1 MPSTEMQNPLLSEWA
16 GALELPPFEAIRPD
30 HFRPAFDRALADHRA
45 EIDAIAENPA
55 PPDFEN
61 TIAALERSGRRLE
74 RVAGVF
80 FVLAGA
86 DTSDEIEAIERDI
99 SPLLA
104 RHNNALYLNRA
115 LYSRIADLYDRRDT
129 LSLDAEQARV
139 LERYHTRFVRS
150 GAALD
155 KKAQDRLAAINER
168 LASVGTQFGQNV
180 LADEKSFVM
189 VLEESDLAG
198 LPDFARVAARAAADE
213 RGHPGKYVITLA
225 RSSIET
231 FLQFSARR
239 DLREKA
245 FQAWISRGENGG
257 ATDNRALIAEM
268 VALRAERAKLLGFAN
283 FADYRLD
290 DQMAKTPQAARQLLD
305 EVWGRALTKAAVE
318 RDALQA
324 MIAEEGGN
332 FALAPHDWRYYT
344 EKLRKAR
351 YDLDEAEI
359 KPYFQLDKM
368 IEAAFETARR
378 LFGLSFKRVDAA
390 LYHPDARAWN
400 VTDAQ
405 GRHVALFIGDY
416 FARPSKHSGAW
427 MTSLR
432 DQEKLTGNIR
442 PIVLNICNF
451 SKPAA
456 GEPALLSFDDA
467 RTLFHEFGHALH
479 GMLSDVTYPL
489 IAGTAVP
496 SDFVELPSQ
505 LYEHWLEVPEIL
517 QKYALHASTGEPMPK
532 ALLDRLLA
540 TRTFNQGFAT
550 IEYTACALVDLD
562 LHSLPDAT
570 ALDVAAFERKDLERI
585 AMPPEIVMRHRLPHF
600 QHLFSGGGYAAGYY
614 SYMWSEVLDADA
626 FAAFEETGNAF
637 DPATAKRL
645 RDYVYSA
652 GNRRDPADAYKAF
665 RGRLPT
671 VDALLKK
678 RGLVEVHGAVFNR
691 LAGGCLLKTGKP
703 NDLAQCG
710 PSPRCCGRA
719 ACGRR
724 RGRARDPC
732 RRRQCHRSDA
742 RNGCVHRGG
751 LSAHEPHWRRRFLAG
766 PGAVRPRAGA
776 DGRRSGRRQGDTAA
790 LS

>member
-1 MPSTEMQNPLLSEWA
+1 MPSTEMQNPLLAEWA
-16 GALELPPFEAIRPD
+16 GVLELPPFEAIRPA

-55 PPDFEN
+55 PANFEN
-61 TIAALERSGRRLE
+61 TIAALERSGRALE
-74 RVAGVF
+74 RVASVF

-115 LYSRIADLYDRRDT
+115 LYSRIADLYDKRDV

-150 GAALD
+150 GAALERP
-155 KKAQDRLAAINER
+155 AQDRLAAINER
-168 LASVGTQFGQNV
+168 LASLGTQFGQNV
-180 LADEKSFVM
+180 LADEKSFTM
-189 VLEESDLAG
+189 VLEEGDLVG
-198 LPDFARVAARAAADE
+198 LPEFARAAARAAADE
-213 RGHPGKYVITLA
+213 RGHPGKYAITLA

-231 FLQFSARR
+231 FLQFASRR
-239 DLREKA
+239 DLRETA
-245 FQAWISRGENGG
+245 FQAWIARGENGG
-257 ATDNRALIAEM
+257 TTDNRALIGEM
-268 VALRAERAKLLGFAN
+268 VALRAERAKMLGFAN

-290 DQMAKTPQAARQLLD
+290 DQMAKTPQAARRLLD
-305 EVWGRALTKAAVE
+305 EVWGRALTKATVE

-332 FALAPHDWRYYT
+332 FALAPHDWRYYA

-378 LFGLSFKRVDAA
+378 LFGLSFKPVDAA
-390 LYHPDARAWN
+390 LYHSDARAWN

-442 PIVLNICNF
+442 PIILNVCNF

-456 GEPALLSFDDA
+456 GQPALLSFDDA

-489 IAGTAVP
+489 LAGTAVP

-517 QKYALHASTGEPMPK
+517 QKYALHSRTGEPMPK

-550 IEYTACALVDLD
+550 VEYTACALVDLD
-562 LHSLPDAT
+562 LHSLPDAKV
-570 ALDVAAFERKDLERI
+570 LDVTAFERKDLERI

-626 FAAFEETGNAF
+626 FAAFEETGNPF

-678 RGLVEVHGAVFNR
+678 RGLVEV
-691 LAGGCLLKTGKP
+691 
-703 NDLAQCG
+703 
-710 PSPRCCGRA
+710 
-719 ACGRR
+719 
-724 RGRARDPC
+724 
-732 RRRQCHRSDA
+732 
-742 RNGCVHRGG
+742 
-751 LSAHEPHWRRRFLAG
+751 
-766 PGAVRPRAGA
+766 
-776 DGRRSGRRQGDTAA
+776 TAP
-790 LS
+790 

>member
-16 GALELPPFEAIRPD
+16 GALELPPFEAIRPN
-30 HFRPAFDRALADHRA
+30 HYRPAFDLALADHRA

-80 FVLAGA
+80 FVVAGA

-115 LYSRIADLYDRRDT
+115 LYPRIADLYDRCDT

-168 LASVGTQFGQNV
+168 LASLGTQFGQNV
-180 LADEKSFVM
+180 LADEKSFTM
-189 VLEESDLAG
+189 VLEEADLVG
-198 LPDFARVAARAAADE
+198 LPEFARAAARAAADE
-213 RGHPGKYVITLA
+213 RGHPGKFAITLA

-231 FLQFSARR
+231 FLQFSSRR

-245 FQAWISRGENGG
+245 FRAWTARGENGG
-257 ATDNRALIAEM
+257 TTDNRSLIAEM
-268 VALRAERAKLLGFAN
+268 VSLRAERAKLLGFAN

-290 DQMAKTPQAARQLLD
+290 DQMAKTPQAVRKLLD
-305 EVWGRALTKAAVE
+305 EVWGRALKKVAVE

-344 EKLRKAR
+344 EKLRKTR

-359 KPYFQLDKM
+359 KPYFQLDNM
-368 IEAAFETARR
+368 IEAAFEAAYR
-378 LFGLSFKRVDAA
+378 LFGLSFKRVDAD

-405 GRHVALFIGDY
+405 SRHVALFIGDY
-416 FARPSKHSGAW
+416 FARSSKHSGAW

-442 PIVLNICNF
+442 PIILNICNF
-451 SKPAA
+451 SKPES

-489 IAGTAVP
+489 IAGTSVP

-550 IEYTACALVDLD
+550 IEYTACALVDLN
-562 LHSLPDAT
+562 LHSLPDAA
-570 ALDVAAFERKDLERI
+570 ALDVAAFERMDLERI

-637 DPATAKRL
+637 DPATAERL

-652 GNRRDPADAYKAF
+652 GNQRDPADAYTAF

-678 RGLVEVHGAVFNR
+678 RGLVEV
-691 LAGGCLLKTGKP
+691 
-703 NDLAQCG
+703 
-710 PSPRCCGRA
+710 
-719 ACGRR
+719 
-724 RGRARDPC
+724 
-732 RRRQCHRSDA
+732 
-742 RNGCVHRGG
+742 
-751 LSAHEPHWRRRFLAG
+751 
-766 PGAVRPRAGA
+766 
-776 DGRRSGRRQGDTAA
+776 TAP
-790 LS
+790 